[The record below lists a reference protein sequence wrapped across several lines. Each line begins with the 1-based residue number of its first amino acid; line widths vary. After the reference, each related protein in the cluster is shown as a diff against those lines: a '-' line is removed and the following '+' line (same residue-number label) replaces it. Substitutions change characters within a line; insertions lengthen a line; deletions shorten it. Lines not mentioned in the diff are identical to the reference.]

1 MSLKRSI
8 LPLLAIVIGLLLT
21 PSHGLT
27 GPPYMQH
34 VRESAPHT
42 AEDEALYQQRF
53 QALISSFKTGVG
65 LDSYDRLVAVPGANA
80 PPLPLAQLAQRSVSA
95 AAMTAAKDFAEQNHS
110 TALLIYRRG
119 ILEQETYFG
128 TTTRETLLNAKSFA
142 KPLTAI
148 AIGRAIALGYITS
161 LDAPVSD
168 YIPQWRNDPVKS
180 KILIRHLLD
189 MRTGF
194 LPQAAA
200 MDPANILNRA
210 YLHPRHD
217 EIIINEYPM
226 TSTPGERYDYSNATS
241 EMVGPVIERAT
252 GMSYQDFLSR
262 DVLKPI
268 GADGGLIWMN
278 RDHGVAHSGC
288 CILLPAQSWMR
299 LSILLLNNGQ
309 WDGHAL
315 LPANFVKAMRT
326 GTAQNPHYGLGVWL
340 AGPYLRERGIANHD
354 RGEYTTLHSEPYA
367 ADDLFLFDGNAN
379 QVSFLVPSEDLIV
392 MRMGAAPLKE
402 PRWDNAYLPNLV
414 LRGIEKHRGTS
425 RPQSLQ

>member
-1 MSLKRSI
+1 MSLKPSG
-8 LPLLAIVIGLLLT
+8 LSLFAIVSGLLLT
-21 PSHGLT
+21 PSQGLAEPT
-27 GPPYMQH
+27 SMTNIREPAPY
-34 VRESAPHT
+34 S

-80 PPLPLAQLAQRSVSA
+80 PPLPVAEPGQHSVSQ
-95 AAMTAAKDFAEQNHS
+95 AAMIAAKDFAERNHS

-119 ILEQETYFG
+119 VLEQETYFG

-148 AIGRAIALGYITS
+148 AIGRAIELGLIKS
-161 LDAPVSD
+161 LDTPVAD
-168 YIPQWRNDPVKS
+168 YVPQWRTDPVKS

-217 EIIINEYPM
+217 EIIINEYPL

-262 DVLKPI
+262 EVLKPI

-299 LSILLLNNGQ
+299 LSILLLNNGR

-315 LPANFVKAMRT
+315 LPRNFVKAMRT

-340 AGPYLRERGIANHD
+340 AGRYLRERGIANPD

-425 RPQSLQ
+425 RPQPLQ